1 METPTVDGQAKLH
14 NFFRR
19 RAMMH
24 VEGCWHVNR
33 SPSVSDQ
40 AALDIK
46 IKDKKCIWFFAWA
59 TKPLK
64 TSCSAYRLMI
74 CVRLSAVICFPVLLK
89 RKSDTAEGKKP
100 QNKDKLTYQH
110 WQRPRFK
117 KPAHMR

>member
-46 IKDKKCIWFFAWA
+46 IKDKKMYLVLRMGNKTFENKLFCIPSNDLRAAFCCDLFSSFVK
-59 TKPLK
+59 TKK
-64 TSCSAYRLMI
+64 
-74 CVRLSAVICFPVLLK
+74 
-89 RKSDTAEGKKP
+89 
-100 QNKDKLTYQH
+100 
-110 WQRPRFK
+110 
-117 KPAHMR
+117 